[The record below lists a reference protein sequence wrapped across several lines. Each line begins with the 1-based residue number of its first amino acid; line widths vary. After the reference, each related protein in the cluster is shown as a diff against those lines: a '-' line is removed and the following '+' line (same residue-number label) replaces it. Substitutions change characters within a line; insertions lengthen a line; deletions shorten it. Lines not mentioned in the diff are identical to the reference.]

1 MFQRR
6 NAVSAVFRASPIEIA
21 PLSTLGLP
29 SIVESFAKMR
39 SGLVLVTGPTGSGKF
54 SSLAWAVDIVNATR
68 DDHIMTVEDPIE
80 FIHHHKRC
88 VVNQRE
94 AGEDTLLSV
103 TALKHVL
110 RQDRDVILVGEMRDP
125 EAIATAITA
134 AEISHL
140 VFGTLHTQNAPQAI
154 DSIIDVF
161 PAHQQQQVRS
171 RLAFSLL
178 AVRTQQLVP
187 RIDGMGSVVACE
199 VMIVT
204 PVIRNLI
211 RDARTHQVYSL
222 RQAGAKFGMQTM
234 DQSLVHLVGDGAITM
249 DLALEWSHNESDL
262 TRMVSDASIFS
273 HQFAKMINS
282 DLSLLRTLTVL
293 NKQTENDALAGVV
306 RAGETGGALDQVADG
321 IVTWNGW

>member
-1 MFQRR
+1 M
-6 NAVSAVFRASPIEIA
+6 
-21 PLSTLGLP
+21 
-29 SIVESFAKMR
+29 
-39 SGLVLVTGPTGSGKF
+39 
-54 SSLAWAVDIVNATR
+54 
-68 DDHIMTVEDPIE
+68 
-80 FIHHHKRC
+80 
-88 VVNQRE
+88 
-94 AGEDTLLSV
+94 
-103 TALKHVL
+103 
-110 RQDRDVILVGEMRDP
+110 
-125 EAIATAITA
+125 
-134 AEISHL
+134 
-140 VFGTLHTQNAPQAI
+140 
-154 DSIIDVF
+154 F

-171 RLAFSLL
+171 QLAFSLL
-178 AVRTQQLVP
+178 AVRLRQLVP
-187 RIDGMGSVVACE
+187 RIDGMGRVVACE

-262 TRMVSDASIFS
+262 TRMVSDASVFS
-273 HQFAKMINS
+273 HQFAKMMNS

-306 RAGETGGALDQVADG
+306 RAVANDIERGQMLLVELARHPKVFDHLYIAMVRAGETGGALDQVADG